1 MHIFQ
6 NHRITFPPS
15 PPPAS
20 IARVDEPPDAD
31 GVKSEQPLPDTS
43 ARRDLWQGVLI
54 ALVLFIGTMII
65 CSVGNRYPYYYEKDA
80 PSKVAQ
86 VLSGERNYYHPMLM
100 LNATDA
106 VMRVIGT
113 PRTPQDTV
121 IVGRWIM
128 VTCSALAAA
137 AFSLLG
143 FRLAGTAGAI
153 CGGLFVATHPLVF
166 ELSHHFKEDPVLLAG
181 LAFSFLAMQLWWEAP
196 SRKRAALLGAACAI
210 AVSAKYVGVA
220 ALILSL
226 APLLMAK
233 IREGGPSRRS
243 CLLVFAA
250 GFVLTAAVLNYQIV
264 ANVGDF
270 QAGFGSEMGRMTR
283 PEKVQDLPQT
293 DKVLRTHRMLL
304 GEPFL
309 LFAALQLV
317 WMFAAGRRNLIPWMC
332 LVYGIA
338 FTGVLLFTPRLYTRH
353 FLPITA
359 VCMFLA
365 GLGMANTARLLCDR
379 LRGFSVQKHTV
390 MVAFV
395 LAVCVYMRW
404 VHHPLRSTS
413 MPYRHPTRERLIH
426 WIAENLPPTAVI
438 ASDDKVFLVDPDGK
452 PRADISLPQR
462 VITRRRLSEFGT
474 LEEMARLGVT
484 HIAVHPL
491 FSPELF
497 GRSRLRDTKA
507 LSSNDDDPGLP
518 VRRKANEQMEAI
530 ISGIKLRKEFR
541 SGKNGYVAPAL
552 RLFAI
557 DKEILERELKES
569 AMTETSSPE
578 TQADD
583 PDDVA

>member
-6 NHRITFPPS
+6 NHSITSQPPPS
-15 PPPAS
+15 SAL
-20 IARVDEPPDAD
+20 IATVDNPDAD
-31 GVKSEQPLPDTS
+31 GTRSDQPLRNQLNRGDV
-43 ARRDLWQGVLI
+43 WQAVLI

-86 VLSGERNYYHPMLM
+86 VLSGERNYYHPLLM

-106 VMRVIGT
+106 VMRVTGT
-113 PRTPQDTV
+113 PKTPQNAV
-121 IVGRWIM
+121 MVGRWIM

-137 AFSLLG
+137 AFSILG

-153 CGGLFVATHPLVF
+153 CGGLFGATHPLVF

-181 LAFSFLAMQLWWEAP
+181 LAFSFLAMQFWWEAP

-226 APLLMAK
+226 VPLLMAK
-233 IREGGPSRRS
+233 IREGRPSRRS

-250 GFVLTAAVLNYQIV
+250 CFLLTASIINHQIV
-264 ANVGDF
+264 ANLADF

-293 DKVLRTHRMLL
+293 DKVIQTYRMLIK
-304 GEPFL
+304 EPFL
-309 LFAALQLV
+309 LFAAVQIF
-317 WMFAAGRRNLIPWMC
+317 WMFVAGRRNLVVWMC
-332 LVYGIA
+332 VVYGTA

-365 GLGMANTARLLCDR
+365 GLGMANTARLFCER
-379 LRGFSVQKHTV
+379 MRGFSVHRHGAL
-390 MVAFV
+390 VAFG
-395 LAVCVYMRW
+395 LAVFIYMGWAHR
-404 VHHPLRSTS
+404 PLRSTS
-413 MPYRHPTRERLIH
+413 KPYRHPTRERLIH

-438 ASDDKVFLVDPDGK
+438 ASDDKVFLVEPDGK
-452 PRADISLPQR
+452 PRADFSLPQR
-462 VITRRRLSEFGT
+462 VITRRRLSEFGS
-474 LEEMARLGVT
+474 LEEMIRLGVT
-484 HIAVHPL
+484 HIAAHPL

-497 GRSRLRDTKA
+497 GNSRLRDSKA

-518 VRRKANEQMEAI
+518 VRKKANEQMEAI
-530 ISGIKLRKEFR
+530 LSGIKLRKDLR

-557 DKEILERELKES
+557 DEEILERELPET
-569 AMTETSSPE
+569 MTTETSRPE
-578 TQADD
+578 AQADD
-583 PDDVA
+583 PDDVV